1 MNDKKISIG
10 KTFVGSKYP
19 PYLIAEIGLNH
30 NGSIM
35 LAKEHI
41 QSAARSGANMVK
53 FQKRD
58 INELAIDSFLDSS
71 FDKCPSLGRTQRE
84 VRERLEF
91 SKEQLV
97 ELKKFSFQHGL
108 DFSFSVFDLNSLEV
122 ALEMDLDVIKIPSHS
137 ATNLPLIKALTQT
150 NKPIILSLGGTTWK
164 EREQIISILSE
175 MEVVLMHCVSSYPTK
190 DEELKLDT
198 IKELERRFEKVVGFS
213 GHEPG
218 YEISASSVLFGAS
231 VIERHFTLS
240 RSMVGL
246 DHKVSLEPNE
256 FANLSLLSLRFFKAK
271 GIISGHVENGEI
283 VSRKNYHVSIC
294 STRDIPKGHLISKED
309 ICCKQ
314 PLEDEELFFTGLEY
328 DLIINSD
335 VIEEISEN
343 SQIPRKSIKIQN

>member
-1 MNDKKISIG
+1 MSDKKISIG
-10 KTFVGSKYP
+10 KTFVGYKYP

-30 NGSIM
+30 NGSM
-35 LAKEHI
+35 LLAKEHI
-41 QSAARSGANMVK
+41 QSAAKSGANMVK

-58 INELAIDSFLDSS
+58 ISELALKPFLDLP

-97 ELKKFSFQHGL
+97 ELKEYSRKYGL
-108 DFSFSVFDLNSLEV
+108 DFSFSVFDLKSLEI

-137 ATNLPLIKALTQT
+137 ATNLLLLKALTHT

-164 EREQIISILSE
+164 EREQIMSVLSN

-198 IKELERRFEKVVGFS
+198 IKELGQRFDRVVGFS

-218 YEISASSVLFGAS
+218 YEISASSILIGAS
-231 VIERHFTLS
+231 VVERHFTLS

-246 DHKVSLEPNE
+246 DHKVSLEPDE
-256 FANLSLLSLRFFKAK
+256 FANLSLLSSRFFKSR
-271 GIISGHVENGEI
+271 GVITGNVENGEI
-283 VSRKNYHVSIC
+283 TSRRNYHVSIC
-294 STRDIPKGHLISKED
+294 STKDMPKGHIISIED
-309 ICCKQ
+309 VSCKQ
-314 PLEDEELFFTGLEY
+314 PLVDDELFFTGLEL
-328 DLIINSD
+328 DEVINSE
-335 VIEEISEN
+335 VIENIPAN
-343 SQIPRKSIKIQN
+343 TQIPRKSIKI